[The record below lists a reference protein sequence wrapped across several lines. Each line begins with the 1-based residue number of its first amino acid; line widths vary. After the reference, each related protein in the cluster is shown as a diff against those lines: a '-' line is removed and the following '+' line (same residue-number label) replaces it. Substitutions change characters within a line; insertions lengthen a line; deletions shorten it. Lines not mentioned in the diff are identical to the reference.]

1 MSTWTVTKDGKHVQR
16 EVSGKHRAAQVTE
29 PGKETGSRR
38 LAAGVCEMGNGKKAG
53 KGILGRGDGGK
64 VRSEFCP
71 HGVGWQRKTAGC
83 LGELGQTGKGHGRR
97 EEQRSE
103 HSLPFR
109 ML

>member
-1 MSTWTVTKDGKHVQR
+1 MP
-16 EVSGKHRAAQVTE
+16 E
-29 PGKETGSRR
+29 PGKERGSRC
-38 LAAGVCEMGNGKKAG
+38 LAAAGMPEMGNSKKGG

-83 LGELGQTGKGHGRR
+83 LGELGQTGKGHSRR

-109 ML
+109 MP